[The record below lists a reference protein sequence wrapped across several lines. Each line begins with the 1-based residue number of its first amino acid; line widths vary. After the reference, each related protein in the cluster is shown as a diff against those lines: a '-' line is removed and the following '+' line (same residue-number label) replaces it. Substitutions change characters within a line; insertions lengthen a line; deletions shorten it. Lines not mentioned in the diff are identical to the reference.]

1 MPEQVLWAVVCYDN
15 RIQFNSL
22 YHDESCF
29 CLSFVHFLL
38 VLVWLDMSNLFIVA
52 CRERTLIYLEPNH
65 DDLVQTVVDTIAQ
78 LVKEKPDDV
87 RLCFKGSRL
96 EGKKT
101 LKECDISLEGE
112 LPVEPIK
119 LHFVFRVPDTEDDW
133 EEPHTDE
140 MSQPAPLPDTLQQ
153 PDMAGGE
160 GAPAPAAAS
169 T

>member
-65 DDLVQTVVDTIAQ
+65 DDLVQVIPPA
-78 LVKEKPDDV
+78 
-87 RLCFKGSRL
+87 SRL
-96 EGKKT
+96 ESPRHIWRSPCRPT
-101 LKECDISLEGE
+101 IE
-112 LPVEPIK
+112 
-119 LHFVFRVPDTEDDW
+119 
-133 EEPHTDE
+133 
-140 MSQPAPLPDTLQQ
+140 
-153 PDMAGGE
+153 
-160 GAPAPAAAS
+160 
-169 T
+169 